1 MRLYALTIH
10 VNTELFCLS
19 NWFLYISF
27 ERVIFTIIKLL
38 IVGLYHAKNMC
49 SHFNKN
55 ALLLAVLED
64 NQM

>member
-1 MRLYALTIH
+1 
-10 VNTELFCLS
+10 
-19 NWFLYISF
+19 
-27 ERVIFTIIKLL
+27 
-38 IVGLYHAKNMC
+38 MC